1 MARCHHRQCG
11 RDFGGV
17 TGFDRHI
24 RLLDGPPWVE
34 CVDPASVGLILRAD
48 GVWISAW
55 QGPGDTDV
63 PADREVA
70 F

>member
-1 MARCHHRQCG
+1 VARCHHRLCG

-34 CVDPASVGLILRAD
+34 CVDPATIGMVLTG
-48 GVWISAW
+48 GVWVRPSPDTSG
-55 QGPGDTDV
+55 QGF
-63 PADREVA
+63 AA
-70 F
+70 